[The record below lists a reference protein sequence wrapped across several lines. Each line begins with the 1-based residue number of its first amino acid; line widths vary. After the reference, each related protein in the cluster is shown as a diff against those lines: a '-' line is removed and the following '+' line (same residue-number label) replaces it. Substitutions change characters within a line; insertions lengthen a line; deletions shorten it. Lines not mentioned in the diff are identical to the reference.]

1 MFLYIMLFYKGPKD
15 PEKLLSV
22 NASSITLEFG
32 ENIEYRDG
40 KIYIP
45 EDKLRELK
53 SYQSWIQV
61 LDEDGN
67 EIYQKYKP
75 ANAPNHYTPGKLIFY
90 HKYSGAIKG
99 YTIFVGILD
108 VDGRNLSY
116 IMGFPVETVAKA
128 SFYFSPKSIMRDMLL
143 FFTGTTVVIILIS
156 SVVGFL
162 FSTQLAKP
170 ILKIISDI
178 QALADGKYVKKVV
191 PKGIY
196 KDVHKSLNY
205 LSETLEQNEMER
217 RRTEKMRE
225 EWITNITH
233 DLNTPLASIKGYS
246 EVLVDPK
253 YDLAMEEITKYAS
266 IILSKSKYME
276 NLVDDLKL
284 TYQLK
289 NELFPLNRNRENI
302 VEVVRDTIIDILNH
316 PHYEEAPILFEA
328 EAEEILFIGDQRLLK
343 RAISNLIYNAL
354 VHNPKGTE
362 ITVRVKKE
370 EQVIIE
376 IEDNGKGIEPKELDR
391 LFDRYYRGTNTGEA
405 HKGSGLGLAIAK
417 QIIEVHSGAIH
428 VESKLN
434 CGTKVTVLLGGHP
447 LNALTR

>member
-1 MFLYIMLFYKGPKD
+1 
-15 PEKLLSV
+15 
-22 NASSITLEFG
+22 
-32 ENIEYRDG
+32 
-40 KIYIP
+40 
-45 EDKLRELK
+45 
-53 SYQSWIQV
+53 
-61 LDEDGN
+61 
-67 EIYQKYKP
+67 
-75 ANAPNHYTPGKLIFY
+75 
-90 HKYSGAIKG
+90 
-99 YTIFVGILD
+99 
-108 VDGRNLSY
+108 
-116 IMGFPVETVAKA
+116 
-128 SFYFSPKSIMRDMLL
+128 
-143 FFTGTTVVIILIS
+143 
-156 SVVGFL
+156 
-162 FSTQLAKP
+162 
-170 ILKIISDI
+170 
-178 QALADGKYVKKVV
+178 
-191 PKGIY
+191 
-196 KDVHKSLNY
+196 
-205 LSETLEQNEMER
+205 
-217 RRTEKMRE
+217 
-225 EWITNITH
+225 
-233 DLNTPLASIKGYS
+233 
-246 EVLVDPK
+246 
-253 YDLAMEEITKYAS
+253 
-266 IILSKSKYME
+266 ME